1 MWKTV
6 LAGSTALVIACSS
19 LAVAQAAPA
28 NDASRDR
35 PTATDIA
42 ARVDVRLARI
52 KARLRLTSEQQKYW
66 PAVESAVRDIVKERA
81 TQRSDRR
88 ASRSAEANAPR
99 PDLIDRI
106 RLRADAMAA
115 RAADFKR
122 VADAAEPLYKNLDG
136 HQKRELAAMLR
147 RSRERA
153 TRRSRDDGSRF
164 SERRSWRD
172 GQRFSHRGYHEQHGS
187 PGRDER

>member
-52 KARLRLTSEQQKYW
+52 KARLRLTSEQEKYW
-66 PAVESAVRDIVKERA
+66 PAVESAVRGIVKERA
-81 TQRSDRR
+81 AQRSERR
-88 ASRSAEANAPR
+88 TSRNAEANAPR
-99 PDLIDRI
+99 
-106 RLRADAMAA
+106 
-115 RAADFKR
+115 
-122 VADAAEPLYKNLDG
+122 
-136 HQKRELAAMLR
+136 
-147 RSRERA
+147 
-153 TRRSRDDGSRF
+153 
-164 SERRSWRD
+164 
-172 GQRFSHRGYHEQHGS
+172 
-187 PGRDER
+187 